1 MQCRKLVVIFN
12 SSDCGSKYKKAM
24 EIHTENIANGNTDND
39 LQHLRV
45 MLDMVCVVNC
55 LPCSPTSYSS
65 SLLKV
70 TNKHI
75 IFKDYSRD

>member
-45 MLDMVCVVNC
+45 MLDMVYVVPRC
-55 LPCSPTSYSS
+55 
-65 SLLKV
+65 
-70 TNKHI
+70 
-75 IFKDYSRD
+75 

>member
-39 LQHLRV
+39 NNIYVLCLIW
-45 MLDMVCVVNC
+45 CV
-55 LPCSPTSYSS
+55 
-65 SLLKV
+65 LLTAYPV
-70 TNKHI
+70 AQQAI
-75 IFKDYSRD
+75 VPRC